1 MHITLYRKY
10 RPNDFEEIAGEKDIV
25 KTIKSSLKTERLAHA
40 YLFTGPRGVGK
51 TTVARLIAK
60 GVNCLNNG
68 ITDVPCNRCSNC
80 LGIND
85 GSFMDMV
92 EIDAASNRGIDEI
105 RELKDKINYKPAK
118 GRRKIYIID
127 EVHMLTKEAFNAL
140 LKTLEEPPEHA
151 LFILAT
157 TEADKVLPTIISRC
171 QRYDFK
177 PLSESDLVTRLEFI
191 AEKEKIKI
199 DIEGLKII
207 YEASGGSARD
217 AISILE
223 RVSINYLEESIDR
236 EKVEKVLGVT
246 PQKKL
251 ENFLEILKNKNKTL
265 AVEELE
271 KFWEESID
279 IELFFKD
286 LSKLCKNKMKSDKEF
301 LTAGL
306 EIIGTIYSVL
316 SKFKFEEDKRLVG
329 YVIVDELLNSKVNTS
344 TKKEAIKEIAMEV
357 EPKTTSEISSKIKTK
372 EISLEDVKKIWDLA
386 IKNIKKQ
393 KISLM
398 AFLISASPTK
408 VEKNKIYITFGSESS
423 FSLEQ
428 MKRNENS
435 EILLKTL
442 EEILGIKVKVELQLQ
457 NKLKKNVKNNENDD
471 LAAQIINFFG
481 GEVIND

>member
-10 RPNDFEEIAGEKDIV
+10 RPNDFEEVAGEKDIV

-68 ITDVPCNRCSNC
+68 ITDTPCNRCSNC

-118 GRRKIYIID
+118 GRKKIYIID

-177 PLSESDLVTRLEFI
+177 PLSEHDLVTRLEYI
-191 AEKEKIKI
+191 AEKEKIAI
-199 DIEGLKII
+199 NLEGLKIV

-223 RVSINYLEESIDR
+223 RVAINYLDEEIDR
-236 EKVEKVLGVT
+236 EKVERVLGVT

-251 ENFLEILKNKNKTL
+251 EDFLTILKDRNKEL
-265 AVEELE
+265 AVENLE
-271 KFWEESID
+271 KFWEESLD
-279 IELFFKD
+279 IEMFFKD
-286 LSKLCKNKMKSDKEF
+286 LSKLCKNKMKSEKDF
-301 LTAGL
+301 LVTGL
-306 EIIGTIYSVL
+306 SIIGIVYDVL
-316 SKFKFEEDKRLVG
+316 SKFRFEEDKRLVG
-329 YVIVDELLNSKVNTS
+329 YVIVDELLNSKVTNS
-344 TKKEAIKEIAMEV
+344 VEKEIIREIVREV
-357 EPKTTSEISSKIKTK
+357 EPKKSEEVSSRVKNK
-372 EISLEDVKKIWDLA
+372 EIHLEDVKKIWDLT
-386 IKNIKKQ
+386 IKNVKKH
-393 KISLM
+393 KISLI
-398 AFLISASPTK
+398 AFLISATPTK
-408 VEKNKIYITFGSESS
+408 VEQNRIQISFTGENS

-428 MKRNENS
+428 MKKNENT
-435 EILLKTL
+435 EILTKVL
-442 EEILGIKVKVELQLQ
+442 EEILGTKIKIEFQMQNRVK
-457 NKLKKNVKNNENDD
+457 KDTKNSENDD

-481 GEVIND
+481 GEVISD